1 MRRMQNMLFSWHFDM
16 GITIFVAAATILYL
30 YITRFTITRNCIY
43 FFAGLA
49 LMTIALASPLH
60 VIGMHYLF
68 SAHMITHILLLLIAG
83 PFLVAG
89 IPNDNRLQPLL
100 QNVSKLLY
108 KAPFIA
114 WMLGVSVMW
123 LLHIPALFDQLVA
136 MKNMHENTMSL
147 LSYTHIF
154 SLLVAGILFSWPLIN
169 PYEQY
174 RINALNGV
182 FYLTSACVFCSLLG
196 LLITFAPQ
204 GLYTGYMMHDMA
216 LQTVR
221 TQWGISAE
229 MDQQMAGLIMWVPCC
244 MIYLTGAMLL
254 LKKWFSEKDEAVLMP
269 HTNTLMQ

>member
-1 MRRMQNMLFSWHFDM
+1 MLFSWHFDM
-16 GITIFVAAATILYL
+16 GITIFVVAAAMLYL
-30 YITRFTITRNCIY
+30 YISRFTITRNCVY
-43 FFAGLA
+43 FFSGLA

-83 PFLVAG
+83 PLLVAG
-89 IPNDNRLQPLL
+89 IPKDNRLQPLL

-123 LLHIPALFDQLVA
+123 LWHIPALFDQLVA

-204 GLYTGYMMHDMA
+204 GLYTGYVMHDMA